1 MPPKIITISE
11 STRANK
17 KLMATTE
24 QHGEKKVAHFGQRG
38 SEDYTTTK
46 DTTLRDM
53 YIARHNPLSGEN
65 WGKIRNN
72 DPWLASSLYLMG
84 KGNRRRC
91 RESRLEEICRRE
103 VSMQTRA
110 ASTE

>member
-24 QHGEKKVAHFGQRG
+24 QYGKKQVTHFRLRI
-38 SEDYTTTK
+38 SDDYTTTK
-46 DTTLRDM
+46 NPTLRDM

-65 WGKIRNN
+65 WQNQ
-72 DPWLASSLYLMG
+72 
-84 KGNRRRC
+84 
-91 RESRLEEICRRE
+91 E
-103 VSMQTRA
+103 
-110 ASTE
+110 

>member
-24 QHGEKKVAHFGQRG
+24 QHGKKKVSHFGQRG
-38 SEDYTTTK
+38 SDDYTTTNNS
-46 DTTLRDM
+46 TLRDM

-65 WGKIRNN
+65 WQK
-72 DPWLASSLYLMG
+72 
-84 KGNRRRC
+84 KQ
-91 RESRLEEICRRE
+91 E
-103 VSMQTRA
+103 
-110 ASTE
+110 